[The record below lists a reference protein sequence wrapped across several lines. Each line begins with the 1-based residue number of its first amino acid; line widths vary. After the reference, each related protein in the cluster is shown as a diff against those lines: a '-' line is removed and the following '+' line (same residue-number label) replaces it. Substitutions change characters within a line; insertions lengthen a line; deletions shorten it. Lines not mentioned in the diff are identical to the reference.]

1 MESPSEL
8 VAFVVQSESGFEDP
22 IVDNY
27 GAVHLK
33 KQLKKSILR
42 VDIFA
47 LLFRVVK
54 RSSVNATQND
64 NHQ

>member
-1 MESPSEL
+1 MSDIGP
-8 VAFVVQSESGFEDP
+8 
-22 IVDNY
+22 
-27 GAVHLK
+27 VHLK